1 MKAAPKIE
9 SSPTREKLVRAAL
22 DLMLENGFSATGVE
36 EICQAAGVTKGSFF
50 HYFKSKEAIGQAVL
64 DRFVSEKRAAAQ
76 NSRHL
81 RKEDPLDRVLGWMD
95 FGIAESRNPESLR
108 GCLLGT
114 FSQELSLTHELI
126 RRECQA
132 KLGEWSK
139 AIQKDL
145 DLAARLH
152 RPAVPIDTKSLADHC
167 VAVFEGSILL
177 SKARKDARPLRESL
191 GHLKDYVKGLFGR

>member
-1 MKAAPKIE
+1 
-9 SSPTREKLVRAAL
+9 
-22 DLMLENGFSATGVE
+22 
-36 EICQAAGVTKGSFF
+36 VTKGSFF

-64 DRFVSEKRAAAQ
+64 DRFVQERRAAAQ
-76 NSRHL
+76 NSPHF

-95 FGIAESRNPESLR
+95 FGIAESRNPETLR

-139 AIQKDL
+139 AIQSDL
-145 DLAARLH
+145 DLAVALH
-152 RPAVPIDTKSLADHC
+152 RPAAPIDTKSLADHC

-177 SKARKDARPLRESL
+177 SKARKDPRPLRESL
-191 GHLKDYVKGLFGR
+191 GHLKGYIQGLFGR